1 MTPLEK
7 IDILDEMI
15 NEMINEKDNEL
26 EIEEA
31 ENIRLCHDQ
40 WYITNLWN
48 KQHKEIKELNNWI
61 NDLQAGMYV
70 NCVYCGYRYGSD
82 SEVPASMADVL
93 KEHIEKCPKHPL
105 FKANQEL
112 KRLNSTIKT
121 LIGDALEQ
129 GIDLSVPNG
138 KDHLTTPY

>member
-1 MTPLEK
+1 MTLLEK
-7 IDILDEMI
+7 IEILD
-15 NEMINEKDNEL
+15 DEL
-26 EIEEA
+26 EIEKE

-40 WYITNLWN
+40 WYLIDIWN
-48 KQHKEIKELNNWI
+48 KHHEEIKELNNWI

-70 NCVYCGYRYGSD
+70 NCVYCGYRFSNP
-82 SEVPASMADVL
+82 EVFPTIQEVL
-93 KEHIEKCPKHPL
+93 HEHMENCSKHPL

-112 KRLNSTIKT
+112 KRLNSIIKT

>member
-1 MTPLEK
+1 MTLLEE
-7 IDILDEMI
+7 IDILDKI
-15 NEMINEKDNEL
+15 INEKDEKL
-26 EIEEA
+26 EIEKA
-31 ENIRLCHDQ
+31 ENLRLCHDQ

-48 KQHKEIKELNNWI
+48 KQHKEIKELDKWI
-61 NDLQAGMYV
+61 DDLQAGMYI
-70 NCVYCGYRYGSD
+70 NCVYCGHRFKSNPEIYPTMQ
-82 SEVPASMADVL
+82 EVL
-93 KEHIEKCPKHPL
+93 HEHMENCSKHPL

-112 KRLNSTIKT
+112 KRLNNTINT